1 MNRKIWVWI
10 VGLIF
15 AVLPILFGL
24 TASLFNNDAAAG
36 AGAGLGLFYLF
47 LMMFTVPVGG
57 ALTATGLIYSDNNSI
72 GATQASDIATRHT
85 KLAKRIM
92 WRGVAFILIPIV
104 VQSIVYSLVGGSNMP
119 TASYD
124 TRSITMI
131 TTTFLFGFFQSFG
144 VISLI
149 VGVIKYASA
158 KGQSIVK

>member
-1 MNRKIWVWI
+1 
-10 VGLIF
+10 
-15 AVLPILFGL
+15 
-24 TASLFNNDAAAG
+24 
-36 AGAGLGLFYLF
+36 
-47 LMMFTVPVGG
+47 
-57 ALTATGLIYSDNNSI
+57 
-72 GATQASDIATRHT
+72 
-85 KLAKRIM
+85 
-92 WRGVAFILIPIV
+92 
-104 VQSIVYSLVGGSNMP
+104 MP